1 MLVNF
6 SHLEMMSKDEL
17 WRVAS
22 SRKTAEPIRRAAMR
36 QWISLDEADKLGGSR
51 NEIAQR
57 AYLRSLTRNQP
68 A

>member
-22 SRKTAEPIRRAAMR
+22 SRKTAEPIRRAAMH
-36 QWISLDEADKLGGSR
+36 QWMSLDEADKLGGTQ

-57 AYLRSLTRNQP
+57 AYLRRISRNQP

>member
-17 WRVAS
+17 WRVAA

-36 QWISLDEADKLGGSR
+36 QWMSLDETDKLTSPR
-51 NEIAQR
+51 NKVPMNNRMIF
-57 AYLRSLTRNQP
+57 
-68 A
+68 